1 MISVYELKEL
11 AKKIIVA
18 LKELKLEFV
27 SFWNDTVAKAE
38 KIEFEEPKL
47 PRQARKPFK
56 FRVQGETEEI
66 S

>member
-1 MISVYELKEL
+1 M
-11 AKKIIVA
+11 
-18 LKELKLEFV
+18 